1 MFDIDSL
8 PSSSF
13 LNEREVASILGIQY
27 KTLTTWRHTRAV
39 ELPYLKIGRAVRY
52 QVGDI
57 RQFISENMRTSFR
70 EEVA

>member
-39 ELPYLKIGRAVRY
+39 ELPYLKLGRAVRY